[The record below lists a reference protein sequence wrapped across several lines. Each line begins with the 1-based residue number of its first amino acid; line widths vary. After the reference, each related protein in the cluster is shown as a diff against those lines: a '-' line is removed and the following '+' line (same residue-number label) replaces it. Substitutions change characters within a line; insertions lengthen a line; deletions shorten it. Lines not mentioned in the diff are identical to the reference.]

1 MTSMALFFF
10 SSRRRHA
17 SLAHVTGVQTCA
29 LPILRGPA
37 SQAGP
42 RIHQHAGQS
51 HGTADELILAQES
64 EGAEQVVPVVLAA
77 AHQRELLG
85 AGVLHVDRDVPEVLG
100 HPPERDHRGMP
111 VALPPEVRHEDRR
124 HEKLHQRAAEE
135 ADELSEHTEQG
146 MPELVDR
153 EVEAVEPAVVAGIE
167 NQEPAVH
174 REHGGEGEARAS
186 LRYGTTRL
194 ERKLPLMITFPPPAG
209 RISKMPLSESPRTL
223 PVVVVTTSAF
233 AMMLW

>member
-1 MTSMALFFF
+1 
-10 SSRRRHA
+10 
-17 SLAHVTGVQTCA
+17 
-29 LPILRGPA
+29 
-37 SQAGP
+37 
-42 RIHQHAGQS
+42 
-51 HGTADELILAQES
+51 
-64 EGAEQVVPVVLAA
+64 
-77 AHQRELLG
+77 
-85 AGVLHVDRDVPEVLG
+85 
-100 HPPERDHRGMP
+100 MP

-153 EVEAVEPAVVAGIE
+153 EVEAVEPAVVAGVE

-223 PVVVVTTSAF
+223 PVVVVTTTAVTMRHGVPVSDALRNDRPSQVPAYLCAGPADVAARDPSPGAHAARTRAVQSSVRMCRLRYVSRMEYERSDRPTQGSAEEP
-233 AMMLW
+233 AHHCPCIRVVSPR